1 MTDLKN
7 ENDSLNNVYKEIADE
22 LGLEA
27 AKTIYRMFRGQQI
40 SFPLRF
46 MSPEKIREKVIEEF
60 NGTNVRELARK
71 YDYSEKTI
79 RRIIREKNTN
89 A

>member
-22 LGLEA
+22 LGLDA